1 MVKKPSLFAGCM
13 NSMLVRRK
21 GLLLCI
27 SAQIA
32 KTNMSHVF
40 ILLNGTIDYDVLITI
55 SYQPSYQCIELDAM
69 FFSVSAL
76 ILLLFTYAKRCL
88 LLAVEGVYLNCAHF

>member
-1 MVKKPSLFAGCM
+1 M

-69 FFSVSAL
+69 FFL
-76 ILLLFTYAKRCL
+76 CLHLFFCCL
-88 LLAVEGVYLNCAHF
+88 LMQRGAYFWQ